1 MPEKL
6 NKILEQLPEEYREV
20 IKEVFNALI
29 EEMKLGKDNK
39 EIWQAIDRLTNVVN
53 NLTKV
58 VEEDRKFNQEQFRKV
73 WQAINRLTNAIEKM
87 EKTFNERFERQEKE
101 NEKIWQNIERIWQ
114 SIEKLENTMKEGF
127 EKQAQEN
134 EKIWQAIKE
143 GFERQEKENQR
154 IWQAIEE
161 MRKDMKEGFERQA
174 QENEKIWQAI
184 KEGFERQE
192 KENQRIWQAIEEDR
206 RSNEEQFRRIWQ
218 AIEEMRKSNEEQF
231 KRIWQAIE
239 EDRKSN
245 EEQFKRIW
253 QAIEKTNERLDKLI
267 LAFEKAEKRNE
278 QTRKQ
283 VGVLTDNFG
292 YLLED
297 RAIRTLPKLLK
308 EKYGFEITEPLRRD
322 FIEINGKYIE
332 VNIYGKAR
340 KNNEEF
346 IIIGEAKT
354 RITNKAI
361 IGFLE
366 KCNNFE
372 GKQFRI
378 MIGYLITPK
387 IKQVLENNN
396 IIFINSYE
404 LEL

>member
-20 IKEVFNALI
+20 IKEAFNALI

-39 EIWQAIDRLTNVVN
+39 EIWQAIDRLTNAVN

-101 NEKIWQNIERIWQ
+101 NK
-114 SIEKLENTMKEGF
+114 
-127 EKQAQEN
+127 
-134 EKIWQAIKE
+134 KIWQAIKE
-143 GFERQEKENQR
+143 RFERQEKENQR

-161 MRKDMKEGFERQA
+161 MRK
-174 QENEKIWQAI
+174 
-184 KEGFERQE
+184 
-192 KENQRIWQAIEEDR
+192 
-206 RSNEEQFRRIWQ
+206 S
-218 AIEEMRKSNEEQF
+218 S
-231 KRIWQAIE
+231 
-239 EDRKSN
+239 

-283 VGVLTDNFG
+283 IGVLTDNFG

-308 EKYGFEITEPLRRD
+308 ERYGFEITEPLRRD

-340 KNNEEF
+340 KNNV
-346 IIIGEAKT
+346 IIL
-354 RITNKAI
+354 RVSN
-361 IGFLE
+361 LE
-366 KCNNFE
+366 
-372 GKQFRI
+372 
-378 MIGYLITPK
+378 
-387 IKQVLENNN
+387 
-396 IIFINSYE
+396 
-404 LEL
+404 

>member
-20 IKEVFNALI
+20 IKEAFNALI

-39 EIWQAIDRLTNVVN
+39 EIWQATDRLTNAVN

-58 VEEDRKFNQEQFRKV
+58 IEEDRKFNQEQFRRV
-73 WQAINRLTNAIEKM
+73 WQAIDRLTNAIEKM

-101 NEKIWQNIERIWQ
+101 NERIWQ
-114 SIEKLENTMKEGF
+114 AIEQNTKAIEEMRKDMKEGF
-127 EKQAQEN
+127 ERQAQEN

-239 EDRKSN
+239 
-245 EEQFKRIW
+245 
-253 QAIEKTNERLDKLI
+253 KTNERLDKLI
-267 LAFEKAEKRNE
+267 LVFEKAEKRNE

-297 RAIRTLPKLLK
+297 RAIKTLPKLLK
-308 EKYGFEITEPLRRD
+308 EKLRRD

-387 IKQVLENNN
+387 IKQILENNN

>member
-1 MPEKL
+1 
-6 NKILEQLPEEYREV
+6 
-20 IKEVFNALI
+20 
-29 EEMKLGKDNK
+29 MKLGKDNK
-39 EIWQAIDRLTNVVN
+39 EIWQAIDRLTNAVN

-101 NEKIWQNIERIWQ
+101 NER
-114 SIEKLENTMKEGF
+114 
-127 EKQAQEN
+127 
-134 EKIWQAIKE
+134 IWQAIKE

-154 IWQAIEE
+154 IWQAS
-161 MRKDMKEGFERQA
+161 
-174 QENEKIWQAI
+174 
-184 KEGFERQE
+184 
-192 KENQRIWQAIEEDR
+192 EEDR

-218 AIEEMRKSNEEQF
+218 AIEEMRKSSEEQF

-308 EKYGFEITEPLRRD
+308 ERYGFEITEPLRRD

-340 KNNEEF
+340 KNNDRVF
-346 IIIGEAKT
+346 NNTKNQ
-354 RITNKAI
+354 TN
-361 IGFLE
+361 
-366 KCNNFE
+366 
-372 GKQFRI
+372 
-378 MIGYLITPK
+378 
-387 IKQVLENNN
+387 
-396 IIFINSYE
+396 S
-404 LEL
+404 

>member
-20 IKEVFNALI
+20 IKEAFNALI

-39 EIWQAIDRLTNVVN
+39 EIWQAIDRLTNAVN

-58 VEEDRKFNQEQFRKV
+58 IEEDRKFNQEQFRKV

-101 NEKIWQNIERIWQ
+101 NEKIWQ
-114 SIEKLENTMKEGF
+114 
-127 EKQAQEN
+127 
-134 EKIWQAIKE
+134 AIKE

-161 MRKDMKEGFERQA
+161 MRKDMKEGFEKQA

-192 KENQRIWQAIEEDR
+192 KENQK
-206 RSNEEQFRRIWQ
+206 IWQ
-218 AIEEMRKSNEEQF
+218 AIEEM
-231 KRIWQAIE
+231 
-239 EDRKSN
+239 RKSN

-308 EKYGFEITEPLRRD
+308 ERYGFEIIEPLRRD

-332 VNIYGKAR
+332 VNIYGRAR
-340 KNNEEF
+340 KNDEEF

-387 IKQVLENNN
+387 IKQILENNN
-396 IIFINSYE
+396 ITFINSYE

>member
-1 MPEKL
+1 MIEKL
-6 NKILEQLPEEYREV
+6 NRVFEKLPPEHRDIMREAFT
-20 IKEVFNALI
+20 ILI
-29 EEMKLGKDNK
+29 EEVINAVIKDN
-39 EIWQAIDRLTNVVN
+39 ERIWQS
-53 NLTKV
+53 
-58 VEEDRKFNQEQFRKV
+58 
-73 WQAINRLTNAIEKM
+73 IEKIWQTM
-87 EKTFNERFERQEKE
+87 KEGFERQEKENERIWQTMNERFERQEKE
-101 NEKIWQNIERIWQ
+101 NERIWQ
-114 SIEKLENTMKEGF
+114 AIKEGF
-127 EKQAQEN
+127 EKQVQEN
-134 EKIWQAIKE
+134 EKIWQAIKG

-161 MRKDMKEGFERQA
+161 L
-174 QENEKIWQAI
+174 
-184 KEGFERQE
+184 
-192 KENQRIWQAIEEDR
+192 
-206 RSNEEQFRRIWQ
+206 
-218 AIEEMRKSNEEQF
+218 
-231 KRIWQAIE
+231 
-239 EDRKSN
+239 RKSN

-308 EKYGFEITEPLRRD
+308 ERYGFEITEPLRRD

-340 KNNEEF
+340 KNDEEF
-346 IIIGEAKT
+346 IIIVEAKT

-387 IKQVLENNN
+387 IKQILENNN

>member
-1 MPEKL
+1 MIEKL
-6 NKILEQLPEEYREV
+6 NRVFEKLPPEHRDIMREAFT
-20 IKEVFNALI
+20 ILI
-29 EEMKLGKDNK
+29 EEVINAVVKDN
-39 EIWQAIDRLTNVVN
+39 ERIWQS
-53 NLTKV
+53 
-58 VEEDRKFNQEQFRKV
+58 
-73 WQAINRLTNAIEKM
+73 IEKTWQTM
-87 EKTFNERFERQEKE
+87 NERFERQEKE
-101 NEKIWQNIERIWQ
+101 NERIWQAIKEGFERQEKENQRIWQAIEELRKDMKEGFEKQAQENEKIWQAIKEGFERQEKENQRIWQ
-114 SIEKLENTMKEGF
+114 AIEELRKDMKEGFERQEKENQRIWQAIEEMRKDMKEGF

-174 QENEKIWQAI
+174 KENE
-184 KEGFERQE
+184 
-192 KENQRIWQAIEEDR
+192 
-206 RSNEEQFRRIWQ
+206 
-218 AIEEMRKSNEEQF
+218 
-231 KRIWQAIE
+231 
-239 EDRKSN
+239 
-245 EEQFKRIW
+245 RIW

-283 VGVLTDNFG
+283 VGVLTGNFG

-308 EKYGFEITEPLRRD
+308 ERYGFEITEPLRRD

-332 VNIYGKAR
+332 VNIYGRAR
-340 KNNEEF
+340 KNDEEF

-387 IKQVLENNN
+387 IKQILENNN

>member
-1 MPEKL
+1 MIEKL
-6 NKILEQLPEEYREV
+6 NRVFEKLPPEHRDIMREAF
-20 IKEVFNALI
+20 IILI
-29 EEMKLGKDNK
+29 EEVINAVVKDN
-39 EIWQAIDRLTNVVN
+39 ERIWQSIEKTWQAMNERF
-53 NLTKV
+53 
-58 VEEDRKFNQEQFRKV
+58 ERQERENERIWQTIEKV
-73 WQAINRLTNAIEKM
+73 WQAIEKL
-87 EKTFNERFERQEKE
+87 EKTMKEGFERQEKE
-101 NEKIWQNIERIWQ
+101 NERIWQ
-114 SIEKLENTMKEGF
+114 AIKEGF
-127 EKQAQEN
+127 ERQEKEN

-143 GFERQEKENQR
+143 GFERQEKENQ
-154 IWQAIEE
+154 
-161 MRKDMKEGFERQA
+161 
-174 QENEKIWQAI
+174 
-184 KEGFERQE
+184 
-192 KENQRIWQAIEEDR
+192 
-206 RSNEEQFRRIWQ
+206 RIWQ

-308 EKYGFEITEPLRRD
+308 ERYGFEITEPLRRD